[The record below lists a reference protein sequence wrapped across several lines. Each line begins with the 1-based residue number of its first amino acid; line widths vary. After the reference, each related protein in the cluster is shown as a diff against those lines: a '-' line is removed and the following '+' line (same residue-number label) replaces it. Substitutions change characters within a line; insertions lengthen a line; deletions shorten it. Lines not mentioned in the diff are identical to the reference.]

1 VKGDALTIGDD
12 LAIPLTE
19 LRFRFT
25 RSGGPGGQKVNRTAT
40 RVELLF
46 DVRNSPS
53 LSDEQRLLIGS
64 RLRGYID
71 GEGVLHLV
79 SQATSSQRR
88 NREDVT
94 QRLRNLLAYGSRPK
108 RERRATRPSVSARE
122 GRLRYKRKRSL
133 TKRRRRPVSPEEW

>member
-1 VKGDALTIGDD
+1 MKGDALRIGDD
-12 LAIPLTE
+12 MAIPLTE

-53 LSDEQRLLIGS
+53 LSDEQRLLISS

-94 QRLRNLLAYGSRPK
+94 QRLRNLLAHSSRPTRK
-108 RERRATRPSVSARE
+108 RRATRPSLAARE
-122 GRLRYKRKRSL
+122 GRLRHKRKRSL
-133 TKRRRRPVSPEEW
+133 AKRHRRPVAPEEW